1 MEISLAEEE
10 TRKQRLKELD
20 EAEDEA
26 LKLALE
32 ASLQLAKE
40 ESLKSEAESEK
51 SLIVAEEANEVPVEQ
66 LEEVKEGP
74 PLVSQRSQQ
83 SNSEFRINKKKK
95 LHLNLPKHQEVPD
108 LPKHAKVLE

>member
-1 MEISLAEEE
+1 MDEAITLAMEISLAEEE

-40 ESLKSEAESEK
+40 
-51 SLIVAEEANEVPVEQ
+51 
-66 LEEVKEGP
+66 
-74 PLVSQRSQQ
+74 
-83 SNSEFRINKKKK
+83 
-95 LHLNLPKHQEVPD
+95 
-108 LPKHAKVLE
+108 